1 MSGRPAALV
10 AVLAAQ
16 TRAAAHPDRDYARA
30 AEELLRRL
38 RGFLADPDTPP
49 FSPAH
54 LQAFC
59 RSVIGASVRTERLM
73 ARGLLD
79 ALGVVPAE
87 PDAAAGALALA
98 GAFLWW
104 GAKEPEQGWPEKL
117 VRGALQGLLAPNP

>member
-1 MSGRPAALV
+1 
-10 AVLAAQ
+10 
-16 TRAAAHPDRDYARA
+16 
-30 AEELLRRL
+30 
-38 RGFLADPDTPP
+38 
-49 FSPAH
+49 
-54 LQAFC
+54 
-59 RSVIGASVRTERLM
+59 M